1 MPSSDKPTLPALQDL
16 TLLADICD
24 EYLGLCFTVARR
36 RHALGTLPIKAF
48 RLNDGRRGPL
58 YVHNDDLEALIRRR
72 RTKAVSKPETS
83 HERTPGQAGHV
94 QLRQEA
100 ALQ

>member
-1 MPSSDKPTLPALQDL
+1 MLSDAETKPAPLPALEDI

-24 EYLGLCFTVARR
+24 GYLGMCFAVARR
-36 RHALGTLPIKAF
+36 KHSKGQLPVKAF

-72 RTKAVSKPETS
+72 RSRAAAAPAPVAATQET
-83 HERTPGQAGHV
+83 
-94 QLRQEA
+94 
-100 ALQ
+100 